1 MGEHNLRARYKGS
14 VPSMA
19 AVGGRVRCGKRVGEN
34 LGEWCLLDADKNMR
48 GLESRVQVRTS
59 LARKKVMDE
68 D

>member
-1 MGEHNLRARYKGS
+1 
-14 VPSMA
+14 MA
-19 AVGGRVRCGKRVGEN
+19 AVGGRARCGKRVGEN

-59 LARKKVMDE
+59 LARNKVIDE